1 MLVTPFQFFSIA
13 TVSGFLLLILKI
25 QQKREMANRVARRHC
40 NQNDLQFL
48 DGTVAFR
55 GCHFNWVQL
64 VVVFHFHFDYSLNN
78 TDRHTG
84 SISLAGNQVQDIC
97 TDRDPVRL

>member
-1 MLVTPFQFFSIA
+1 MLTTLFQLLGVA

-25 QQKREMANRVARRHC
+25 QQKRELANRIARRYC

-55 GCHFNWVQL
+55 GCHFNWIQRRI
-64 VVVFHFHFDYSLNN
+64 VFRFHFDYSLNK
-78 TDRHTG
+78 TDRYTG
-84 SISLAGNQVQDIC
+84 SISLAGNRVPDIYA
-97 TDRDPVRL
+97 DRNPVRL